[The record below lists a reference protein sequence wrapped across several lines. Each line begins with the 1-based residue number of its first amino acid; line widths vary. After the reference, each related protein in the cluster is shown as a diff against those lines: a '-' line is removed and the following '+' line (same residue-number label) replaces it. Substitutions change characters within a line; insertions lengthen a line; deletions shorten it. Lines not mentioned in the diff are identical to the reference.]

1 MTDVDDNVAWG
12 AAEYNQELMNIG
24 KKIGEAFA
32 SINRNNV
39 DSSVYEL
46 LIDITKFISHQ
57 VRFNDKCNEK
67 IMEEARDARQEA
79 RKATECVEVVSNSLK
94 EVSEKYYSS
103 NVKAVKEG
111 WAEEVKRSS
120 KTTKVFGIDIKEKV
134 EGYHAL
140 KKAGI
145 ESMFNSCDTEEALKG
160 ELNRNTTVRVLG
172 RASQFRDG
180 KNTAPIIIESDCMM
194 KKINV
199 EKVLKEQIPNVVIA
213 YHWPARLV
221 KPIKQMRDAYTA
233 AGTVKV
239 KDCMVDLANCDIRI
253 RPDDGGTHL
262 TIHYRER
269 IEGKECKFQ
278 HLETI
283 PTPIAGSELARHKI
297 NEKPISSTLSC
308 VKFDFGKL

>member
-1 MTDVDDNVAWG
+1 MTDVVDKVAWG
-12 AAEYNQELMNIG
+12 AAEYNEELTNIG

-46 LIDITKFISHQ
+46 LKDITSFISSQ

-67 IMEEARDARQEA
+67 IMEEARDAKNEA
-79 RKATECVEVVSNSLK
+79 RKATESVEEVSNTLKVVSERYNS
-94 EVSEKYYSS
+94 Y

-111 WAEEVKRSS
+111 WAEEVKRSN
-120 KTTKVFGIDIKEKV
+120 KTTKVFGIDLKEKV
-134 EGYHAL
+134 DGYHAL

-145 ESMFNSCDTEEALKG
+145 ECMFKSCDTEEALKG

-199 EKVLKEQIPNVVIA
+199 EKVLKEQIANVVVA

-221 KPIKQMRDAYTA
+221 KPIKQMRDAYKA

-239 KDCMVDLANCDIRI
+239 KDCTVDLASCDIRI

-269 IEGKECKFQ
+269 IEGSKFQ

-283 PTPIAGSELARHKI
+283 PTPIAGSELLRHKI
-297 NEKPISSTLSC
+297 QEKPISSTLNG
-308 VKFDFGKL
+308 VKFNFGQL